1 MAARVALALWMA
13 STSSATNTSRA
24 DFRAYAIFSAPYSF
38 VVFLLPFY
46 VFELGG
52 GRGEVGVAYA
62 LYALAIVLTR
72 PASGGLVDSVGR
84 RRVLAVGGVALAAAM
99 ALLGFSTAVLHVY
112 AALFLAGVAS
122 SLVNVAVVAYVS
134 DVGGL
139 EELYSKMRVAAARG
153 AVAGGVSIPAAYVL
167 SGVAGYAVAFR
178 ALALAFAAASLIA
191 LAFLPG
197 ETRHLSSRHKWT
209 DMAAAACVI
218 WLPFLLGL
226 ALGLYGPQILPHLHL
241 KFSLSP
247 FTAIL
252 VYLPAVVAWLYG
264 PRPARPSR
272 RVVAAGTAVMSI
284 ALLGMSLSPS
294 PVLFSVFWLL
304 ESFGV
309 AAVSTALD
317 QSLARHVAGAYWGRG
332 YGVYQAVN
340 NLGYSLGAAASGYL
354 PDPFI
359 NAVVPLVALLASL
372 SICKAR

>member
-1 MAARVALALWMA
+1 MA

-24 DFRAYAIFSAPYSF
+24 DLRAYAVFSAPYSF

-52 GRGEVGVAYA
+52 GKEEVGLAYA
-62 LYALAIVLTR
+62 FYALAIVLTR
-72 PASGGLVDSVGR
+72 PVSGGFVDLAGR
-84 RRVLAVGGVALAAAM
+84 RRALALGGVALAAAM
-99 ALLGFSTAVLHVY
+99 TLLCLSTSVLHIY

-122 SLVNVAVVAYVS
+122 SLVNVAVIAYVS

-139 EELYSKMRVAAARG
+139 EEPALYSKMRVAAALG
-153 AVAGGVSIPAAYVL
+153 AIAGGVSIPAVYLL
-167 SGVAGYAVAFR
+167 SQTVGYAVAFR
-178 ALALAFAAASLIA
+178 ISALAFAAASLIA
-191 LAFLPG
+191 LTFLPC
-197 ETRHLSSRHKWT
+197 ETRHLSSRHRRT
-209 DMAAAACVI
+209 DAAAAACVI
-218 WLPFLLGL
+218 WLAFLLGL

-241 KFSLSP
+241 RFSLSP
-247 FTAIL
+247 FSAIL

-264 PRPARPSR
+264 PRLARPSR
-272 RVVAAGTAVMSI
+272 RVVAAGATVMCL
-284 ALLGMSLSPS
+284 ALLGMDLSPS
-294 PVLFSVFWLL
+294 PVVFSVFWLL

-309 AAVSTALD
+309 AVVSTALD
-317 QSLARHVAGAYWGRG
+317 QSLSRRVAGAYWGRG

-359 NAVVPLVALLASL
+359 YAAVPLTALLASL

>member
-1 MAARVALALWMA
+1 
-13 STSSATNTSRA
+13 
-24 DFRAYAIFSAPYSF
+24 
-38 VVFLLPFY
+38 
-46 VFELGG
+46 
-52 GRGEVGVAYA
+52 VGVAYA
-62 LYALAIVLTR
+62 LCALAIVLTR

-122 SLVNVAVVAYVS
+122 SLVNIAVVAYVS

-139 EELYSKMRVAAARG
+139 EDPALYSKMRVTVALG
-153 AVAGGVSIPAAYVL
+153 AVAGGVSIPAAYLL
-167 SGVAGYAVAFR
+167 SGAAGCAVG

-197 ETRHLSSRHKWT
+197 ETRHLSSRLKWT
-209 DMAAAACVI
+209 DGVAAACVI
-218 WLPFLLGL
+218 WLSFLLGL

-247 FTAIL
+247 FSAIL
-252 VYLPAVVAWLYG
+252 VYLPAVVSWLYG
-264 PRPARPSR
+264 PRLTRPSR
-272 RVVAAGTAVMSI
+272 RVVAADAAVMSI
-284 ALLGMSLSPS
+284 ALLGMGLSPS

-317 QSLARHVAGAYWGRG
+317 QSMARHVAGAYWGRS

-340 NLGYSLGAAASGYL
+340 NLGYSLGAAASGYS

-359 NAVVPLVALLASL
+359 YAVVPLVALLASL

>member
-1 MAARVALALWMA
+1 
-13 STSSATNTSRA
+13 
-24 DFRAYAIFSAPYSF
+24 
-38 VVFLLPFY
+38 
-46 VFELGG
+46 
-52 GRGEVGVAYA
+52 VGVAYA

-139 EELYSKMRVAAARG
+139 EDPALYSKMRVAAALG
-153 AVAGGVSIPAAYVL
+153 AVAGGVSIPAAYLL

-209 DMAAAACVI
+209 DVAAAACVI
-218 WLPFLLGL
+218 WLSLLLGL
-226 ALGLYGPQILPHLHL
+226 ALGLYGPQTLPHLHL

-252 VYLPAVVAWLYG
+252 VYLPAVVPGFTGRGLRGPAAAWW
-264 PRPARPSR
+264 RPAPRSCP
-272 RVVAAGTAVMSI
+272 
-284 ALLGMSLSPS
+284 
-294 PVLFSVFWLL
+294 
-304 ESFGV
+304 
-309 AAVSTALD
+309 
-317 QSLARHVAGAYWGRG
+317 
-332 YGVYQAVN
+332 
-340 NLGYSLGAAASGYL
+340 
-354 PDPFI
+354 
-359 NAVVPLVALLASL
+359 
-372 SICKAR
+372 

>member
-1 MAARVALALWMA
+1 VALALWMA

-139 EELYSKMRVAAARG
+139 EEPALYSKMRVAAARG
-153 AVAGGVSIPAAYVL
+153 AVTGGVSIPAAYLL

-209 DMAAAACVI
+209 DVAAAACVI
-218 WLPFLLGL
+218 WLSFLLGL

-264 PRPARPSR
+264 PRLARPSR
-272 RVVAAGTAVMSI
+272 RVVAAGAAVMSI
-284 ALLGMSLSPS
+284 ALLGMGLSPS

-317 QSLARHVAGAYWGRG
+317 QSLARHVAGAYWGRS

-359 NAVVPLVALLASL
+359 YAVVPLVALLASL

>member
-1 MAARVALALWMA
+1 M
-13 STSSATNTSRA
+13 
-24 DFRAYAIFSAPYSF
+24 
-38 VVFLLPFY
+38 
-46 VFELGG
+46 
-52 GRGEVGVAYA
+52 AYA

-72 PASGGLVDSVGR
+72 PASGGLVDPVGR

-112 AALFLAGVAS
+112 VALFLAGVAS

-139 EELYSKMRVAAARG
+139 EDPALYSKMRVAAALG

-167 SGVAGYAVAFR
+167 SVVAGYAAAFR

-209 DMAAAACVI
+209 DVAATACVI
-218 WLPFLLGL
+218 WLSFLLGL

-247 FTAIL
+247 FSAIL
-252 VYLPAVVAWLYG
+252 VYLPAVVAWPYG
-264 PRPARPSR
+264 PRLARPSR
-272 RVVAAGTAVMSI
+272 RVVAAGAAVMSI
-284 ALLGMSLSPS
+284 ALLGMGLSPS

-304 ESFGV
+304 ESSGV

-317 QSLARHVAGAYWGRG
+317 QSLARHVAGAYWGSS
-332 YGVYQAVN
+332 YGAYQAVN
-340 NLGYSLGAAASGYL
+340 NLSYSLGAAASGYL

-359 NAVVPLVALLASL
+359 YAVVPLVALLASL
-372 SICKAR
+372 SMCKAR